1 MRLEREGD
9 HAVADDNVLMPAQ
22 RDIARRLSEGHL
34 YPQIAADLHVS
45 VDYVRCVVS
54 VACGRL
60 GLVGDR
66 MVFALWYRD
75 QVADDSEH

>member
-1 MRLEREGD
+1 MANKNL
-9 HAVADDNVLMPAQ
+9 LTPAQ

-45 VDYVRCVVS
+45 VDYVRRVVS
-54 VACGRL
+54 VACARL

-66 MVFALWYRD
+66 MLLALWYRAQADHAD
-75 QVADDSEH
+75 QDAGDGED